1 MAPELRYGLS
11 VCNFGDFAEARR
23 MADLARAAEAAGW
36 DALLVWDHLAFTWG
50 PPSGDP
56 WTLITA
62 CALAT
67 ERILVGTDVSVIARE
82 RPLPFANRVATVDR
96 LSGGR
101 VILGVGIG
109 GAPDE
114 YRKAGEPVDMR
125 ERAALSDEVLE
136 VVELLL
142 VGETVRHAG
151 PGVVV
156 DDVTLAP
163 LPAQAAVPVWIGGGS
178 AGARRRA
185 ARHDGWIPVVTDEE
199 GKPTLRPDELRDAL
213 AGIREARAAEGIAAS
228 APFDVGIHG
237 ETPGPGPEGEAIVAP
252 WAEAGATW
260 WLEMVHGWRGTTD
273 EVVARVEA
281 GPPRGQ
287 ARVRPAPGLSPE

>member
-1 MAPELRYGLS
+1 MTPELRYGLS
-11 VCNFGDFAEARR
+11 VFNFGDFADARR

-36 DALLVWDHLAFTWG
+36 DALLVWDHLAFAWG

-56 WTLITA
+56 WTLVTA

-67 ERILVGTDVSVIARE
+67 ERLLVGTDVAVIARE
-82 RPLPFANRVATVDR
+82 RPLPFANRVATIDR

-114 YRKAGEPVDMR
+114 YRKAGEPTDLR
-125 ERAALSDEVLE
+125 ERAALADEVLE
-136 VVELLL
+136 VVEQLL

-151 PGVVV
+151 PRVVV

-163 LPAQAAVPVWIGGGS
+163 LPIQPAIPVWIGGSS

-185 ARHDGWIPVVTDEE
+185 AHHDGWIPVTVDDE
-199 GKPTLRPDELRDAL
+199 GRPNLAPDEVRVAL
-213 AGIREARAAEGIAAS
+213 EGIRAERTAAGIGPG

-237 ETPGPGPEGEAIVAP
+237 ETAGPGPDGAAVVRP

-260 WLEMVHGWRGTTD
+260 WLEMLHGWRGTT
-273 EVVARVEA
+273 EELFARVEA
-281 GPPRGQ
+281 GPPRG
-287 ARVRPAPGLSPE
+287 